1 LKGSDY
7 MGLFDDNFR
16 DDLASSLNYQA
27 APIDKPRPTP
37 TGETWQQ
44 AGMTQ
49 YRGYFY
55 ELVDV
60 RAGLGVG
67 GPSWTYSLYPPE
79 AADSA
84 FFDYGMVM
92 RVQGGF
98 SQQSA
103 ARADVKAWV
112 DGLLVGTN
120 DASDT
125 GDNSGIIDIGLP
137 GGLPDAMKP
146 SDPVST
152 PPSSSGD
159 PEMDMPPSSDGRILS
174 EDQTFL
180 IIGLGVAIYL
190 VTFIQ
195 TVKRGT

>member
-1 LKGSDY
+1 
-7 MGLFDDNFR
+7 MGILDDNFR
-16 DDLASSLNYQA
+16 SDLANSLNYQA
-27 APIDKPRPTP
+27 APIDKQRPA

-49 YRGYFY
+49 YRGYYY
-55 ELVDV
+55 ELVDA

-67 GPSWTYSLYPPE
+67 GPSWIYSLYPPE

-84 FFDYGMVM
+84 FFDYGMVI

-98 SQQSA
+98 NQQSV

-112 DGLLVGTN
+112 DGLLLGTN
-120 DASDT
+120 DPSNS
-125 GDNSGIIDIGLP
+125 GDGSGIIDIGLP

-146 SDPVST
+146 SDPVI
-152 PPSSSGD
+152 PSISSD
-159 PEMDMPPSSDGRILS
+159 PLDPDMPPSAESRLLS

-180 IIGLGVAIYL
+180 VIGLVVAACLIG
-190 VTFIQ
+190 FIQ
-195 TVKRGT
+195 KRGD

>member
-1 LKGSDY
+1 
-7 MGLFDDNFR
+7 MGIFDDNFR

-27 APIDKPRPTP
+27 IPIDKPRPTP

-49 YRGYFY
+49 YRGYYY

-60 RAGLGVG
+60 RAGLGIG

-84 FFDYGMVM
+84 FFDYGMVI

-98 SQQSA
+98 NQQSV

-112 DGLLVGTN
+112 DGLLLGTN
-120 DASDT
+120 DPSNS
-125 GDNSGIIDIGLP
+125 GDGSGIIDIGLP

-146 SDPVST
+146 SDPVIPST
-152 PPSSSGD
+152 PSD
-159 PEMDMPPSSDGRILS
+159 PLDPDMPPSAESRLLS

-180 IIGLGVAIYL
+180 VIGLVVAACLIG
-190 VTFIQ
+190 FIQ
-195 TVKRGT
+195 KRGD

>member
-1 LKGSDY
+1 
-7 MGLFDDNFR
+7 MGIFDDNFR

-27 APIDKPRPTP
+27 IPIDKPRPTP

-49 YRGYFY
+49 YRGYYY

-60 RAGLGVG
+60 QAGLGIG

-84 FFDYGMVM
+84 FFDYGMVI

-98 SQQSA
+98 SQQSV

-112 DGLLVGTN
+112 DGLLLGTN
-120 DASDT
+120 DPSNS
-125 GDNSGIIDIGLP
+125 GNNSGIIDIGLP

-146 SDPVST
+146 SDPVIPST
-152 PPSSSGD
+152 PSD
-159 PEMDMPPSSDGRILS
+159 PLDPDMPPTSESRLLS

-180 IIGLGVAIYL
+180 LIGLGVAIYL